1 MTGDNSVVV
10 GDNLKSET
18 FDVKPVWYRH
28 PDSDRDVILLDTPGF
43 ADTERTDTDILST
56 IANWLKETYAPTV
69 INHNFY
75 SLCDD
80 TRYEKRVT
88 LAGILYLHRIS
99 DNRMTNVSVTNLRML
114 KELCGKDSLANV
126 VFVTTMW
133 GKERREVAERR
144 EKQLRETFWASMIRL
159 NAQVA
164 RFGDTYADGWSI
176 IDKLNSRTPRPLKVQ
191 MEMVDEGKALPD
203 TAAGAEVEKEMKKLI
218 VAHEAKIKELME
230 KAKQEQEAWEAAT
243 KAAVEKAE
251 QAEASVKQAEE
262 AVKNA
267 QTKAAKAVAEAELKL
282 AAETA
287 KMTEEHAEATRAAVD
302 TERKAW
308 EEERKKLQE
317 QLEKLDDGLE
327 QLYNPPVAET
337 NVLDRLARARAEGER
352 QAGHGGGLVGI
363 GVALCGEAVKEV
375 GALCAEAIGGES
387 RKDQLRK
394 VYAEEMFGQ
403 ILQESQ
409 KAGKSGGLGGVT
421 NFAVGAARNV
431 GRGLGI
437 MAGRG
442 GTPKSNA

>member
-1 MTGDNSVVV
+1 
-10 GDNLKSET
+10 
-18 FDVKPVWYRH
+18 
-28 PDSDRDVILLDTPGF
+28 
-43 ADTERTDTDILST
+43 
-56 IANWLKETYAPTV
+56 
-69 INHNFY
+69 
-75 SLCDD
+75 
-80 TRYEKRVT
+80 
-88 LAGILYLHRIS
+88 
-99 DNRMTNVSVTNLRML
+99 ML

-267 QTKAAKAVAEAELKL
+267 QTKAAKTVAMAELKL
-282 AAETA
+282 AAEKA

-337 NVLDRLARARAEGER
+337 NVLDRLARARAEGEK
-352 QAGHGGGLVGI
+352 QAGHEGGLVAI

-437 MAGRG
+437 MTGRG